1 MRSQHVHAHA
11 HVVRGR
17 DHAVSSH
24 VPSRHVS
31 LIAAAVF
38 LFIPSHLS
46 SAVEKLTLYVL
57 SVVHEVVVKQGKSF
71 TAIWMCQNMEPSRLS
86 LRWFRRTYYSVPYL
100 YHERLSALCIVHP
113 SATVRVLL
121 FLLSYLP
128 RISFWEK
135 INFADRL
142 EFLDA
147 EVPVALIKTL
157 PQSFKDYDKALDREM
172 YSRPSDPMITGMGAM
187 GSAGGIGSGGLGGGS
202 AGSSS
207 ADAVPL
213 AKRNWED

>member
-1 MRSQHVHAHA
+1 M
-11 HVVRGR
+11 
-17 DHAVSSH
+17 SSCAT
-24 VPSRHVS
+24 RC
-31 LIAAAVF
+31 AAVF
-38 LFIPSHLS
+38 LFIPSHLPEDDS
-46 SAVEKLTLYVL
+46 RGEIVDKLTLYVL
-57 SVVHEVVVKQGKSF
+57 SVVHEVVIKQGNSF
-71 TAIWMCQNMEPSRLS
+71 TAIWLCQNEQPSRLS
-86 LRWFRRTYYSVPYL
+86 VGWFRRTYYCVPYI

-113 SATVRVLL
+113 SAAVRVVL

-157 PQSFKDYDKALDREM
+157 PQAFKDYDKALDREM
-172 YSRPSDPMITGMGAM
+172 YSQSALDPMVTGMGAM
-187 GSAGGIGSGGLGGGS
+187 GSVGGMGSGNLSGMPDSAGCGT

-207 ADAVPL
+207 EAVPL